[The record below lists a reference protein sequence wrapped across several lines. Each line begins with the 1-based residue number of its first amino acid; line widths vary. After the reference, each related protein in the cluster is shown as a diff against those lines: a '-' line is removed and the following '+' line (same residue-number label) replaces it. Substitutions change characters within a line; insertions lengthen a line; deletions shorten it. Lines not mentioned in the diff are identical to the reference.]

1 MLKEIHIKNFKS
13 IVDDKIELGRVNV
26 FIGENG
32 CGKSNIL
39 EAVAVAGTCLN
50 SQIDLE
56 LLLGKGVRGAK
67 PTLMVNAFSGRK
79 IDVNIDINIKIQNAS
94 DNVEI
99 SMFPTGDDINS
110 SKWIARTLAGG
121 KEIIDVFRST
131 TEDMLKHTLEIITNE
146 MKLGKYKFEDLLD
159 NTSIV
164 KNKEFLSQPSMKIV
178 QFIGYLPNFLIYC
191 LNTPA
196 LRGMTTQSHK
206 EPVGIYGEGLDV
218 LIANFDNEER
228 AKLAEFNYM
237 IDWLDTFLIDTQDA
251 MKLKGYKMNRSKS
264 TLYFSDKYMTK
275 KNNVF
280 SSENAN
286 EGILHVLFYLG
297 VMISKRTPKFFA
309 IDNIEACL
317 NPHLCRH
324 LMVEICKLARDT
336 DKQLM
341 ITTHNPAILDG
352 LNLFDDDVRLFEVKR
367 NDKGHTVTRRIK
379 IKPETDLEK
388 YKLSELW
395 TRGYLGAI
403 AQNF

>member
-39 EAVAVAGTCLN
+39 EAVAFAGTTISSVERINTETL
-50 SQIDLE
+50 Q
-56 LLLGKGVRGAK
+56 GKGVRIAM
-67 PTLMVNAFSGRK
+67 PSLMVNAFKNVKTKDEILVK
-79 IDVNIDINIKIQNAS
+79 INNDLVTNFKYIKDYGSYSEYQE
-94 DNVEI
+94 NVIGHGVVLDKVEPYNEI
-99 SMFPTGDDINS
+99 STFPRKLQVSYKLSPNQIQ
-110 SKWIARTLAGG
+110 
-121 KEIIDVFRST
+121 EIKVKR
-131 TEDMLKHTLEIITNE
+131 KLEE
-146 MKLGKYKFEDLLD
+146 
-159 NTSIV
+159 
-164 KNKEFLSQPSMKIV
+164 
-178 QFIGYLPNFLIYC
+178 FLIYC

-237 IDWLDTFLIDTQDA
+237 IDWLDAFLVDTQDA

>member
-39 EAVAVAGTCLN
+39 EAMAFAGTCFI
-50 SQIDLE
+50 SPYIDKDILY
-56 LLLGKGVRGAK
+56 GKGTRLAK
-67 PTLMVNAFSGRK
+67 PSLMVNAFSGKK
-79 IDVNIDINIKIQNAS
+79 INPEINIQLISNRANFSIKKLA
-94 DNVEI
+94 DNVDIENTKWFGEI
-99 SMFPTGDDINS
+99 KAN
-110 SKWIARTLAGG
+110 TLHG
-121 KEIIDVFRST
+121 E
-131 TEDMLKHTLEIITNE
+131 
-146 MKLGKYKFEDLLD
+146 
-159 NTSIV
+159 SIYASY
-164 KNKEFLSQPSMKIV
+164 LSD
-178 QFIGYLPNFLIYC
+178 FLIYC

-237 IDWLDTFLIDTQDA
+237 IDWLDAFLVDTQDA